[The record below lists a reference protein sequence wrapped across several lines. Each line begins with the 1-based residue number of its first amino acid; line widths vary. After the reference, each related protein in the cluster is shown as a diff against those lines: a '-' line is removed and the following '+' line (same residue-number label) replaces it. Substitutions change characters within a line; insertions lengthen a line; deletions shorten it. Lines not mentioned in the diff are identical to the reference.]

1 MKLFIVRGTKS
12 FSSCVQNRDF
22 YFFFW
27 WLVIIYFPLS
37 KVIWQLKTTLILSL
51 VENFMNWQML
61 RVVDRLSRNSPSKS
75 FFLLCFYCSQF
86 SSKVSKMS
94 LFINSV
100 TPYAFW
106 KQCQILKVTLQI
118 SEDLCDEEVKSVSNF
133 YSNDINWLPLYAP
146 NLPFPIWFNEK
157 MPFLSKKSKLHLSS
171 INERFWVHWREI
183 KDNPCCYTHLPPCQP
198 LYS

>member
-100 TPYAFW
+100 TLYAFW
-106 KQCQILKVTLQI
+106 KQCQVLKVTLQI
-118 SEDLCDEEVKSVSNF
+118 SEEVRSM
-133 YSNDINWLPLYAP
+133 W
-146 NLPFPIWFNEK
+146 
-157 MPFLSKKSKLHLSS
+157 
-171 INERFWVHWREI
+171 WR
-183 KDNPCCYTHLPPCQP
+183 
-198 LYS
+198 S

>member
-1 MKLFIVRGTKS
+1 MKLFIVWGTKS

-27 WLVIIYFPLS
+27 RLVIICFPLS
-37 KVIWQLKTTLILSL
+37 KVIWQLKTTLVFSL

-61 RVVDRLSRNSPSKS
+61 RVIDRLSRKS
-75 FFLLCFYCSQF
+75 SLKSFFFLLCFFCSQF

-118 SEDLCDEEVKSVSNF
+118 SEEV
-133 YSNDINWLPLYAP
+133 
-146 NLPFPIWFNEK
+146 
-157 MPFLSKKSKLHLSS
+157 
-171 INERFWVHWREI
+171 RFMWWR
-183 KDNPCCYTHLPPCQP
+183 
-198 LYS
+198 S